1 MIWKESDFYQDIC
14 SEENKLNLPPPKKL
28 PGAKDRLP
36 YYFVGDDA
44 FALGEHMMKRVP
56 STSAVYAERVYNYRL
71 SRARRVVKNAFGM
84 LANRFRILHRP
95 QDMEPEGVKVTVM
108 TMAVLHNFLI
118 SKSKSYY
125 MAKGQ
130 VDWEDRDHDVHH
142 GEWRAIGQM
151 DKLEHTKARNPTQY
165 VKEVRNSIRRWCMS
179 EAGKVPW
186 QDQQVRKMQ
195 EQEAEEAEI

>member
-1 MIWKESDFYQDIC
+1 MERERLLSRHLFRREQA
-14 SEENKLNLPPPKKL
+14 EPPPSKEITRRQGSSAIL
-28 PGAKDRLP
+28 FCGGRCFRIRGTYD
-36 YYFVGDDA
+36 
-44 FALGEHMMKRVP
+44 EIVP

-84 LANRFRILHRP
+84 IANRFRILHRP

-130 VDWEDRDHDVHH
+130 VDW
-142 GEWRAIGQM
+142 
-151 DKLEHTKARNPTQY
+151 
-165 VKEVRNSIRRWCMS
+165 
-179 EAGKVPW
+179 
-186 QDQQVRKMQ
+186 
-195 EQEAEEAEI
+195 